1 MELFDLMYSRRSI
14 RKYTD
19 EKITEEKL
27 EKIVK
32 SGLLGATGKNTHS
45 PEFIVVTDKT
55 VLEKLSHARVGAA
68 KMLADA
74 SAAIVTLGN
83 EEKTDTFVEDAS
95 IALENMHLTAFS
107 LGVGSCW
114 IQGKGREAEN
124 GESTE
129 EYVRSVLDFPKNLKL
144 IAILSLGIPSEFP
157 KAYTDDNIDFSRIHR
172 EKY

>member
-19 EKITEEKL
+19 EKIPDEKL
-27 EKIVK
+27 EKIIK

-45 PEFIVVTDKT
+45 PEFIVVTDKA

-68 KMLADA
+68 KMLEGAA
-74 SAAIVTLGN
+74 AAIVTLGN
-83 EEKTDTFVEDAS
+83 EEKTDTFIEDAS

-107 LGVGSCW
+107 LGIGSCW
-114 IQGKGREAEN
+114 IQGKVRVAEN
-124 GESTE
+124 GEDTE
-129 EYVRSVLDFPKNLKL
+129 EYVRSVLEFPKNLRL
-144 IAILSLGIPSEFP
+144 IAILSLGVPTEFP
-157 KAYTDDNIDFSRIHR
+157 KAYTDDDIDLTRVHR

>member
-1 MELFDLMYSRRSI
+1 MDLFDLMYKRRSV

-19 EKITEEKL
+19 ENIPQDKL

-32 SGLLGATGKNTHS
+32 SGLLGATGRNTHS
-45 PEFIVVTDKT
+45 PEFIVVRDK
-55 VLEKLSHARVGAA
+55 VMLEKLSHARVGAA
-68 KMLADA
+68 KMLASA
-74 SAAIVTLGN
+74 SAAVVTIGN
-83 EEKTDTFVEDAS
+83 TEKTDTFVEDAS

-107 LGVGSCW
+107 LGIGSCW

-129 EYVRSVLDFPKNLKL
+129 TYVRNLLGFPENYSL
-144 IAILSLGIPSEFP
+144 IAILSLGVPNEL
-157 KAYTDDNIDFSRIHR
+157 KGAYTDSDIDFSRLHK